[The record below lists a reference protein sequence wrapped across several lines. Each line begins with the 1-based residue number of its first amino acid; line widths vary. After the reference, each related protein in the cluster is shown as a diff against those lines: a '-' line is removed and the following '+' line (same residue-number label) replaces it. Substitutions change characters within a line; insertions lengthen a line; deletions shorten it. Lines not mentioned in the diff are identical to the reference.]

1 MNLLELLRC
10 YQDELIN
17 YDRETAKRAMKELGV
32 DPILIKAIIASF
44 DDAGH
49 SVDGVNARATYKFEW
64 GHPLLSYDSPT

>member
-32 DPILIKAIIASF
+32 NPILIQAIVASF

-49 SVDGVNARATYKFEW
+49 SVDYLNARATYKFE
-64 GHPLLSYDSPT
+64 

>member
-32 DPILIKAIIASF
+32 NPILINAIISSF

-49 SVDGVNARATYKFEW
+49 SLTYSHE
-64 GHPLLSYDSPT
+64 

>member
-1 MNLLELLRC
+1 MNLLELMRC

-32 DPILIKAIIASF
+32 NPILIHAIVASF

-49 SVDGVNARATYKFEW
+49 SVDYVNERARYHFV
-64 GHPLLSYDSPT
+64 